1 MYLVDCLIQDP
12 IQFQKTFTYSSA
24 VYIEKG
30 IRVWIDFNH
39 RKVVGFV
46 LNCYIGNVDYDV
58 KEILEI
64 IDSEPI
70 LDDELMKLADFIAY
84 RTISPLIKVYQLM
97 LPKPLSIS
105 KKMVK
110 PKTIKMIKKINQPTT
125 KLSSKASQALDFLS
139 VKNQNYTEFLSLY
152 KGCLKTLLKYNLV
165 EVYEEELVY
174 HKQFFEIRDSD
185 IELTNSQLDAI
196 KRVDLFKYQTYL
208 LFGPTG
214 SGKTEVYFNL
224 ARQVLANNKSVLF
237 VLPEISLTR
246 QMIQRINVGLGIDV
260 VVYHSNLSDQERYQ
274 QYQRLKNEKVNF
286 IVSTRSGVF
295 LPIDNLGLII
305 IDEEHDHS
313 YKQDHQV
320 LYDARDVADFRAKYH
335 NIPLI
340 LGSAS
345 PRLETYAKALKGVYE
360 LLEITNHSQRAGF
373 DCCFIDLNQSLKQ
386 LSNNVVMPE
395 LLSQIRAVLSRKQ
408 QVLLLLNRRG
418 YSQISQCPKCLKTYM
433 CPNCDMSLTY
443 HKYNHSYQCHLCGYT
458 TFKNKCS
465 CCQENYSIMKG
476 IGTQQLEDIIKVHF
490 PLARVNRID
499 GDVVVKKNAHQKI
512 IDDLINHKIDIL
524 IGTQMIAK
532 GLNVENIG
540 LVGIIDVD
548 QSLLASDYLAHE
560 KTFNL
565 ILQAAGRTGRGRIRG
580 KVLLQTYNPEH
591 YVLNSALSQDYV
603 KFFKYEMKFR
613 HQTNIPPYTYLVEI
627 IFSHKYLD
635 KIEAVIERYIVAF
648 REYSNISVL
657 GPARLK
663 RISNLYRERLLLRSK
678 DLEAMISAC
687 YRVHELLVSENRGV
701 RVSFN
706 VNPGQLCY

>member
-1 MYLVDCLIQDP
+1 MYLVECLVQDP
-12 IQFQKTFTYSSA
+12 IQFQKTFTYSSPS
-24 VYIEKG
+24 YIKKG

-46 LNCYIGNVDYDV
+46 LNCYIGSVDYEV
-58 KEILEI
+58 KEILEV
-64 IDSEPI
+64 IDKEPI
-70 LDDELMKLADFIAY
+70 LDNELLELADFLAH

-105 KKMVK
+105 KNMLKAKVV
-110 PKTIKMIKKINQPTT
+110 KMIKKTNQPVP

-139 VKNQNYTEFLSLY
+139 IQNQKYSEFLKLY
-152 KGCLKTLLKYNLV
+152 KGCLKTLLKYELV
-165 EVYEEELVY
+165 EIYEEELVY
-174 HKQFFEIRDSD
+174 QQQVFEIKKSD
-185 IELTNSQLDAI
+185 IVLTTSQKEAI

-224 ARQVLANNKSVLF
+224 ARQVLTNEQSVLF

-246 QMIQRINVGLGIDV
+246 QMIQRINNSLGIDV
-260 VVYHSNLSDQERYQ
+260 IIYHSNLSDQDRYQ
-274 QYQRLKNEKVNF
+274 QYKRLKSEKVNF
-286 IVSTRSGVF
+286 IVSTRSGIF

-305 IDEEHDHS
+305 IDEEHDQS

-345 PRLETYAKALKGVYE
+345 PRLETYAKTLKGVYE
-360 LLEITNHSQRAGF
+360 LLEITNHSQRSGF
-373 DCCFIDLNQSLKQ
+373 DCCFIDLNKSLKQ

-395 LLSQIRAVLSRKQ
+395 LLKRISEVLAKKQ

-458 TFKNKCS
+458 TFKNKCVNCGS
-465 CCQENYSIMKG
+465 NYSLMKG
-476 IGTQQLEDIIKVHF
+476 IGTQQLEEIIKAHF
-490 PLARVNRID
+490 TKASVSRID
-499 GDVVVKKNAHQKI
+499 GDVVSKKNAHQKI

-532 GLNVENIG
+532 GLNIENIG
-540 LVGIIDVD
+540 LVGIVDID

-565 ILQAAGRTGRGRIRG
+565 ILQAAGRTGRGKIRG
-580 KVLLQTYNPEH
+580 SVLLQTYNPQH
-591 YVLNSALSQDYV
+591 YVLNSALKQDYT

-627 IFSHKYLD
+627 VFSHKNLD
-635 KIEAVIERYIVAF
+635 NIAAVIERYLVAF
-648 REYSNISVL
+648 LEYSDISVL

-663 RISNLYRERLLLRSK
+663 RISNLYRQRLLLRSK
-678 DLEAMISAC
+678 NLEVMINAC
-687 YRVHELLVSENRGV
+687 YRIHELLVIKNRGV